1 MRRSPRTAIQ
11 APASAAGS
19 VAQMSAAFVGGDT
32 QQDGYAAAISE
43 VSVTGGVGPYT
54 YATALQD
61 PRGVDRAAL
70 LTGPTTAT
78 PSFTPDIT
86 GGAGCWILR
95 STVTDS
101 DGREVSTTKTVTV
114 GQSVDAG
121 PNWAQV
127 YSYVS
132 NGSDTANPSAGTLL
146 FGGLTWTIVNADA
159 ASGPKVDGGDLS
171 ITPNAAAQLTGS
183 AITNVAALRISLNSL
198 TGLST
203 VGTRR
208 IMMCLELEDYTPTTS
223 DEGFIVGLE
232 LAGAGFGAGAS
243 SRAVGAGQGV
253 SAASIRSSRTVGQGS
268 ATLRSA
274 YSTATGT
281 PCRSFAVILCQ
292 AGAMAYSSTTA
303 GALDTATEVI
313 AASIRNAGGAE
324 AAVDL
329 GAYNQVIIAA
339 QKPVVGAAGAEFRLK
354 ELRVFVC

>member
-1 MRRSPRTAIQ
+1 MRRSPRAAIQ
-11 APASAAGS
+11 APTSAAGS
-19 VAQMSAAFVGGDT
+19 VAQMEASFVGGDV
-32 QQDGYAAAISE
+32 QQDGYAAVSSE

-61 PRGVDRAAL
+61 PRGVDRVAL
-70 LTGPTTAT
+70 LTGPTTST

-101 DGREVSTTKTVTV
+101 DGRETSTTKTIAV
-114 GQSVDAG
+114 GQSVGAG
-121 PNWAQV
+121 PNWAEV

-132 NGSDTANPSAGTLL
+132 NGSDMANPSAGTLL
-146 FGGLTWTIVNADA
+146 FGGLTWTIVNSDA

-171 ITPNAAAQLTGS
+171 ITSNAAAQLTGS
-183 AITNVAALRISLNSL
+183 SITSVAALRISLSAL

-223 DEGFIVGLE
+223 DEGFIIGLE
-232 LAGAGFGAGAS
+232 VAGAGFGAGATG
-243 SRAVGAGQGV
+243 RAIGAGQGV
-253 SAASIRSSRTVGQGS
+253 TGGTIRGSRVIGQNS

-274 YSTATGT
+274 YSTATST
-281 PCRSFAVILCQ
+281 PCRSFAAIFCQ
-292 AGAMAYSSTTA
+292 SGVMSYGANVAGTFDSAAEVVS
-303 GALDTATEVI
+303 ATP
-313 AASIRNAGGAE
+313 RNSGGCD
-324 AAVDL
+324 AAVDFSSF
-329 GAYNQVIIAA
+329 NQVFIAA
-339 QKPVVGAAGAEFRLK
+339 QKPVVGSAGAEFRLK